1 MTAEKLWNTPSF
13 GQVNTYDEPM
23 SDERP
28 LGIFDSG
35 VGGLTVAR
43 AIIDLLPAE
52 SIRYVGDTARCP
64 YGPRPQA
71 QVRAFAG
78 EMVDWLAQHDV
89 KAVIVA
95 CNTATAAAVVD
106 HPLDFPVPVIGV
118 IEPTVQAALART
130 HSGSIGVIGTQGTIN
145 SGVYERLLRAQAG
158 DRTIMVTSVASP
170 EFVTFA
176 EEGRTNDAQVLAVAR
191 QVLAP
196 FQAAQVDT
204 LILGCTH
211 YPLLTGM
218 IGHVMGPE
226 VALISS
232 AEMTAR
238 SVFSYLVDH
247 DLLAPEHTPVTRSYY
262 TTGEATSFVDLA
274 QRFLGP
280 RVRGHDVHHLGTP
293 ATR

>member
-1 MTAEKLWNTPSF
+1 
-13 GQVNTYDEPM
+13 M
-23 SDERP
+23 SDSRP

-64 YGPRPQA
+64 YGPRPFT
-71 QVRAFAG
+71 QVRAFAT
-78 EMVDWLAQHDV
+78 EIVDWLAGHDV
-89 KAVIVA
+89 KLVVAA

-106 HPLDFPVPVIGV
+106 NPVPFPVTVLGV
-118 IEPTVQAALART
+118 IEPSVQAALART
-130 HSGSIGVIGTQGTIN
+130 RSGSIGVIGTQGTVA
-145 SGVYERLLRAQAG
+145 SGVYARLLNQFANGRPI
-158 DRTIMVTSVASP
+158 TVTSQASP

-176 EEGRTNDAQVLAVAR
+176 EEGRTNDPEVFAVAR
-191 QVLAP
+191 KVLAP
-196 FQAAQVDT
+196 LIEAKVDT

-218 IGHVMGPE
+218 IGHVMGPD

-232 AEMTAR
+232 AEMAAR
-238 SVFSYLVDH
+238 AVFSHLVDH
-247 DLLAPEHTPVTRSYY
+247 NLLAPEHTPVSREFY
-262 TTGEATSFVDLA
+262 TTGDTASFISLA

-280 RVRGHDVHHLGTP
+280 RIRSTDVVHMNP
-293 ATR
+293 ENA

>member
-1 MTAEKLWNTPSF
+1 MT
-13 GQVNTYDEPM
+13 PM
-23 SDERP
+23 TDSRP

-64 YGPRPQA
+64 YGPRPLD
-71 QVRAFAG
+71 QVRGFAV
-78 EMVDWLAQHDV
+78 ELVHWLSHHDV
-89 KAVIVA
+89 KAVIAA
-95 CNTATAAAVVD
+95 CNTATAAALVDDPVVF
-106 HPLDFPVPVIGV
+106 PLPVIGV

-130 HSGSIGVIGTQGTIN
+130 HNGSIGVIGTQGTIN
-145 SGVYERLLRAQAG
+145 SGVYARVINQLAG
-158 DRTIMVTSVASP
+158 DRDIMITSVASP

-176 EEGRTNDAQVLAVAR
+176 EEGRTNDAEVLAVAR

-196 FQAAQVDT
+196 LIQAKVDT

-218 IGHVMGPE
+218 IGHVMGAE

-238 SVFSYLVDH
+238 AVFSFLVTN
-247 DLLAPEHTPVTRSYY
+247 DLLAPEHAPVSREFY
-262 TTGEATSFVDLA
+262 TTGETGEFATLA

-280 RVRGHDVHHLGTP
+280 RIQRADVVHMNPTKD
-293 ATR
+293 